1 MGSNDPGSKC
11 YQSNE
16 IAEYIAGDKRPLG
29 EQIHS
34 ILLGQFGL
42 ASRDFSH
49 ERVAR
54 AMTALDAVRTPLPP
68 MVAEILWLPP
78 PTAFTL
84 PGQYIYITRRFI
96 ERCRSDDPVA
106 FVLAHEIAHHDLGH
120 LSRAERWVDSALA
133 HIPAALVVLALE
145 RLTRWLHSRDNEL
158 AADAYALDLCQRAGF
173 EPKRCI
179 QCFDILG
186 WYLLDFH
193 DLDGVYGTDEEM
205 ELDPDRATNL
215 IGRLSIELRLWGARH
230 RRSHPSLHERRK
242 NLLSR
247 IASADRLIAAQKPV
261 SATQKKPRF
270 DVGAALEG

>member
-16 IAEYIAGDKRPLG
+16 IAEYIAGDKRFLG

-54 AMTALDAVRTPLPP
+54 AMTALNEVRTPLPP
-68 MVAEILWLPP
+68 MVAEILRIPP

>member
-16 IAEYIAGDKRPLG
+16 IAEYIAGDKRFLG

-193 DLDGVYGTDEEM
+193 GLDGVYGTDEEM